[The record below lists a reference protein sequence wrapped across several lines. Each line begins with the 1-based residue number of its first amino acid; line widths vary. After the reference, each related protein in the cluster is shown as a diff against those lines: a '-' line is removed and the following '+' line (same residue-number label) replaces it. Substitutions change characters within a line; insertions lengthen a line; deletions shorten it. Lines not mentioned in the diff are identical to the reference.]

1 MPSGHSSDVKLEIG
15 HVLFIDIVGY
25 SKLLI
30 TEQTEQIQTLKQVIR
45 STEQFR
51 KAKAEG
57 KLIGLP
63 TGDGGALVFRTS
75 LEAPVLCAI
84 EISQRLKNYPGLEVR
99 MGIHSGPVNE
109 VADLNE
115 QMNAAGAGI
124 NIAQRVMDCGDA
136 GHILLSQH
144 VADDLEQ
151 YPRWRPQLHSLGECE
166 VKHGVRLG
174 VVNFYDQ
181 NVGNPVRPKKF
192 QALKTRRAR
201 LRWGAVATGA
211 VLIAGIITAF
221 LIVSK
226 RAMNWSLTVPEKSI
240 AVLPFTNMSEDQ
252 RNSYFADGVQDEI
265 LEDLAKIADLKVIS
279 RTSVMEYK
287 SGTRNLRQIARELGV
302 AHVLEGSVQ
311 RAANRIRVTA
321 QLIDARNDSHVWAE
335 HYDRA
340 LDDVFAIQSEI
351 AKTIADQLHATLSAT
366 EKAGI
371 AQRPTKDLEAY
382 DLYLRA
388 LPLYRD
394 NADPVHAQEN
404 LPQAARF
411 LDEAVKRDP
420 KFLSAWCLLSNT
432 HSLMYFQGTDHSPAR
447 LELANAAAKTAL
459 LVQPDAGEAHL
470 ALAYYYY
477 AGFRDYTQAREQLEI
492 ARRTLPN
499 NAELFFRVGVF
510 DYRQG
515 RWDEATQN
523 LERAVELDP
532 RNFQYL
538 TQMALCYQPQRRY
551 QDESRAWDQA
561 LKIIPGDPNTLVA
574 RTEVDANWKADM
586 KPYEATV
593 AKLIAENP
601 RLGSDVDDPFFTLRE
616 RTAAAVAS
624 ILANYSRDGVNY
636 YGVSYP
642 RSYWEGVIARWH
654 GDMAKAQTAFTTARG
669 GLEEILQKQPDF
681 PAALSLLGMID
692 AGLGKKED
700 AIREG
705 RRACELL
712 PMTKDAVDGVAFV
725 VNLAQ
730 VYAWTGEKDL
740 AIETLAKAL
749 SVPNDCH
756 YGELKLHP
764 IWDPLRDNPRF
775 DKLMEQSKKQF
786 GGSGGLPNRQ
796 NASPARTD

>member
-1 MPSGHSSDVKLEIG
+1 MSAETKKKIELEIA

-30 TEQTEQIQTLKQVIR
+30 NEQAEQIQTLKQIVR
-45 STEQFR
+45 GTEQFQS
-51 KAKAEG
+51 AKAEG
-57 KLIGLP
+57 KLVGLP

-75 LEAPVLCAI
+75 PDAPLLCAM
-84 EISQRLKNYPGLEVR
+84 EISRRLKEHPELRVR

-115 QMNAAGAGI
+115 QMNMAGAGI
-124 NIAQRVMDCGDA
+124 NVAQRVMDCGDA

-151 YPRWRPQLHSLGECE
+151 YPRWRPLLRSLGECE
-166 VKHGVRLG
+166 VKHGFRLG
-174 VVNFYDQ
+174 VVNFVD
-181 NVGNPVRPKKF
+181 NGIGNAQLPKKF
-192 QALKTRRAR
+192 QSIKKHRAQ
-201 LRWGAVATGA
+201 LRWAAA
-211 VLIAGIITAF
+211 FTAL
-221 LIVSK
+221 LIVAGTIAAFFVVSQ
-226 RAMNWSLTVPEKSI
+226 RAMHWALTVPEKSI
-240 AVLPFTNMSEDQ
+240 AVLPFTNMSEDKS
-252 RNSYFADGVQDEI
+252 NSYFADGVQDEI

-279 RTSVMEYK
+279 RTSVMGYK
-287 SGTRNLRQIARELGV
+287 SGVARNLREIARELGV
-302 AHVLEGSVQ
+302 AHVVEGSVQ

-321 QLIDARNDSHVWAE
+321 QLIDARNDSHLWAE

-351 AKTIADQLHATLSAT
+351 AKTIADQLHAKLSPA
-366 EKAGI
+366 EKAVI
-371 AQRPTKDLEAY
+371 DKPPTNDLEAY

-388 LPLYRD
+388 QPLYRD
-394 NADPVHAQEN
+394 SSDPVHAQEN
-404 LPQAARF
+404 LPQAARL

-420 KFLSAWCLLSNT
+420 NFLSAWCLLANVHGLT
-432 HSLMYFQGTDHSPAR
+432 YFQGHDRSPAR
-447 LELANAAAKTAL
+447 LDLANAAVQRAL
-459 LVQPDAGEAHL
+459 RIQPDAGEAHL

-477 AGFRDYTQAREQLEI
+477 AGFRDYRRAREQLEI

-523 LERAVELDP
+523 LEHAIQLDP

-551 QDESRAWDQA
+551 ADETRSWDQA
-561 LKIIPGDPNTLVA
+561 LKIMPGDPNTSVA
-574 RTEVDANWKADM
+574 RAEVAANANADIKPYQTEVAA
-586 KPYEATV
+586 
-593 AKLIAENP
+593 LIAQNP
-601 RLGSDVDDPFFTLRE
+601 SVASDIDDPFFALRE
-616 RTAAAVAS
+616 RTAAAAER
-624 ILANYSRDGVNY
+624 ILKNYPRDGVQY
-636 YGVSYP
+636 YSVKYP
-642 RSYWEGVIARWH
+642 RDYWAGVVARWR
-654 GDMAKAQTAFTTARG
+654 GDSTKASAAFASARI
-669 GLEEILQKQPDF
+669 EIEKTLQAQPDF

-692 AGLGKKED
+692 AGLGRKED

-712 PMTKDAVDGVAFV
+712 PMSRDAVDGVAFL

-730 VYAWTGEKDL
+730 VYTWTGEKDL

-756 YGELKLHP
+756 YGELRLHP
-764 IWDPLRDNPRF
+764 MWDPLRDDPRF
-775 DKLMEQSKKQF
+775 QKLMEQSKQPF
-786 GGSGGLPNRQ
+786 GI
-796 NASPARTD
+796 AAAR